1 MSDATACAGALASS
15 VPCPHCDVLLGL
27 QDTVHVEGVERGVD
41 LLVVTVST
49 PWQLMGCPSCGV
61 VAPSRG
67 RRQRVL
73 HDVPHGTTAVQ
84 LVWRQRVW
92 RCPDPGCSRGTFME
106 QADAL
111 VQPRGSITTRA
122 VSWAITS
129 LRTQHATIAGLARQL
144 GVSWWT
150 LWRAVKPELE
160 RLAADPK
167 RFARVTSLGV
177 DEHIWHHGDPR
188 KKGPK
193 ELTGMVDLTRDKNGK
208 VHARLLD
215 LVPGRSKK
223 AYADWL
229 TERGDDFCTGIKIAA
244 LDPFGGYKSAIDA
257 ELEEAVAV
265 LDAFH
270 VVKLGT
276 TAVDEVR
283 RRVQQ
288 DTLGHRGRRGDALY
302 GIRNILRAGQE
313 RLTDRQKAR
322 LDAAFTQREEHV
334 EVDVA
339 WQAAQQLRDAYR
351 HADLATGRK
360 IAEHVLESLPTC
372 PIPEI
377 ARLGRTLRQWR
388 AAFLSYWDTDR
399 SSNGG
404 TEAVNGLIELA
415 RRVARGFRNYDNYR
429 LRMLLAAGGLDPTT
443 PT

>member
-106 QADAL
+106 QADVL

-177 DEHIWHHGDPR
+177 DEHI
-188 KKGPK
+188 
-193 ELTGMVDLTRDKNGK
+193 
-208 VHARLLD
+208 
-215 LVPGRSKK
+215 
-223 AYADWL
+223 
-229 TERGDDFCTGIKIAA
+229 
-244 LDPFGGYKSAIDA
+244 
-257 ELEEAVAV
+257 
-265 LDAFH
+265 
-270 VVKLGT
+270 
-276 TAVDEVR
+276 
-283 RRVQQ
+283 
-288 DTLGHRGRRGDALY
+288 
-302 GIRNILRAGQE
+302 
-313 RLTDRQKAR
+313 
-322 LDAAFTQREEHV
+322 
-334 EVDVA
+334 
-339 WQAAQQLRDAYR
+339 
-351 HADLATGRK
+351 
-360 IAEHVLESLPTC
+360 
-372 PIPEI
+372 
-377 ARLGRTLRQWR
+377 
-388 AAFLSYWDTDR
+388 
-399 SSNGG
+399 
-404 TEAVNGLIELA
+404 
-415 RRVARGFRNYDNYR
+415 
-429 LRMLLAAGGLDPTT
+429 
-443 PT
+443 